1 MIIEL
6 DNVWYKYPGSS
17 KWVLKNINHVFK
29 KGKIYVLIGP
39 NASGK
44 TTLLK
49 ISSLLYKPTKGNVLV
64 NGMDFWKLDSE
75 KRLILRRKIVYV
87 HEKPILLKGT
97 VLYNISFGLMLRN
110 IDKETAY
117 KKAREFLEKIGLD
130 HLIKKNVNE
139 LSAGEA
145 QIVSILRAII
155 LEPELLFLDEPLAHI
170 DIEKRNTIINLIKKL
185 KNKDMG
191 IIIATHDMYLVNLLA
206 DEVIITKN
214 RTIHKKTQ

>member
-1 MIIEL
+1 M
-6 DNVWYKYPGSS
+6 
-17 KWVLKNINHVFK
+17 
-29 KGKIYVLIGP
+29 
-39 NASGK
+39 
-44 TTLLK
+44 
-49 ISSLLYKPTKGNVLV
+49 
-64 NGMDFWKLDSE
+64 
-75 KRLILRRKIVYV
+75 
-87 HEKPILLKGT
+87 
-97 VLYNISFGLMLRN
+97 
-110 IDKETAY
+110 
-117 KKAREFLEKIGLD
+117 
-130 HLIKKNVNE
+130 NE

-206 DEVIITKN
+206 DKVIITKN